1 MLMSFF
7 QAETLRVDQ
16 QPDGTADLWI
26 DVPGLSV
33 NVINKQVLSD
43 LDAAL
48 DRVAKETAIQVLIV
62 RSAKAS
68 GFLAGAD
75 LKSFSEVRTP
85 PDATALSAL
94 GQSLFDKVVNLRVPV
109 VAVIGGACLGGGLEF
124 ALACDYRLVID
135 LASTQLGLPEIELG
149 LLPAWGGTQRLPR
162 VVGLERAVNVI
173 LLARRLNA
181 RDALRWGLADAI
193 ASSEREMPRALETL
207 LHRAQNEGKRHGAAG
222 PTRTWRQLF
231 LESTGFGRKL
241 LFRAVQRQLRRRVPT
256 DMPAP
261 AEALEAMRVGISEG
275 MDAGLAYERE
285 AVGRLAVTPACRN
298 LVTLF
303 FHREEA
309 RRLPAEWKEMPP
321 ARKVGIVGAGT
332 MGAGIAQ
339 LASIRGLEVV
349 IQEANN
355 EALGYGVLKIK
366 ALFDKAVNRGVLTRE
381 AADHRLA
388 KIHGGTTWQGF
399 EDVDLVI
406 EAAVEELEAKRA
418 VFRELDHRTRP
429 NAPLVTNTSSLTVAA
444 LQEGL
449 SHPERVAGMHFFNP
463 VHKMPL
469 IEIARTPRTNEGT
482 IAASARLAVALGK
495 TPVIVQDSPGFV
507 VNRILTPYLNEAVI
521 LVGEGLTIREV
532 DDVMTRFGMVMG
544 PLAVLDQVGLDV
556 AAHVARAMEPVVG
569 DRFPPNPGFELMRQK
584 GWLGQKSGVG
594 FYDHRGKKDRPY
606 DLAQNALVAAHS
618 DPSAALSRSLPF
630 PVRLQQA
637 RERMV
642 LLMVNEAAL
651 CLSEGLAED
660 AAHIDLAMVL
670 GAGWAPH
677 RGGPLQYAKD
687 RGLGEVAKS
696 LAALADR
703 LGPRFTPNAAL
714 RGLAETSIMAIAPSS

>member
-1 MLMSFF
+1 MSFF

-16 QPDGTADLWI
+16 QPDGVADLWI

-33 NVINKQVLSD
+33 NVFNKQVLGD

-48 DRVAKETAIQVLIV
+48 DKVANEPAIQVLVI

-75 LKSFSEVRTP
+75 LKSFTMVRGP
-85 PDATALSAL
+85 ADATTLSAQ
-94 GQSLFDKVVNLRVPV
+94 GQTLFDKVADLRVPV

-135 LASTQLGLPEIELG
+135 LPSTQIGLPEIELG
-149 LLPAWGGTQRLPR
+149 LLPGWGGTQRLPR

-181 RDALRWGLADAI
+181 RDALRWGLADIVA
-193 ASSEREMPRALETL
+193 ANEREVPRELEAL
-207 LHRAQNEGKRHGAAG
+207 LHYAQSEGKRLKTAS
-222 PTRTWRQLF
+222 PRRTWRQLF
-231 LESTGFGRKL
+231 LESTRFGRKL
-241 LFRAVQRQLRRRVPT
+241 LFRAIQRQLRRRVPM

-261 AEALEAMRVGISEG
+261 AEALEAMRIGINEG
-275 MDAGLAYERE
+275 MDAGLAFERE
-285 AVGRLAVTPACRN
+285 AIGRLAVTPACRN
-298 LVTLF
+298 LVSLF

-309 RRLPAEWKEMPP
+309 RKLPAEWKEAPP
-321 ARKVGIVGAGT
+321 IRRIGIVGAGT

-349 IQEANN
+349 IQEVNE
-355 EALGYGVLKIK
+355 EALGIGLLKIA
-366 ALFDKAVNRGVLTRE
+366 ALFDKGVKRGILTRE
-381 AADHRLA
+381 AADARLA
-388 KIHGGTTWQGF
+388 TVRGGTTWQGF
-399 EDVDLVI
+399 EDVDVAI
-406 EAAVEELEAKRA
+406 EAAVEELDAKRA
-418 VFRELDHRTRP
+418 VFLELDHRTRP
-429 NAPLVTNTSSLTVAA
+429 NAVLATNTSSLTAA
-444 LQEGL
+444 GLQEGL

-469 IEIARTPRTNEGT
+469 IEIARTPRTNDGT
-482 IAASARLAVALGK
+482 IAALSRLAVALGK
-495 TPVIVQDSPGFV
+495 TPVVVQDSPGFV
-507 VNRILTPYLNEAVI
+507 VNRILMPYLNEAVV
-521 LVGEGLTIREV
+521 LVGEGLTIKEV
-532 DDVMTRFGMVMG
+532 DEAMSRFGMVMG

-556 AAHVARAMEPVVG
+556 AAHVASAMQPVVG
-569 DRFPPNPGFELMRQK
+569 DRFPPNPAFELMRLK

-594 FYDHRGKKDRPY
+594 FYDHRGKRGRAY

-618 DPSAALSRSLPF
+618 DPSAALSQSLPF

-651 CLSEGLAED
+651 CLSEGLADD

-677 RGGPLQYAKD
+677 RGGPIQYAKD
-687 RGLGEVAKS
+687 RGVAEVVKS
-696 LAALADR
+696 FSALASR
-703 LGPRFTPNAAL
+703 LGPRFTPSAAL
-714 RGLAETSIMAIAPSS
+714 QAMAEPSSAVAAPSS